1 MRFSWGPANGLL
13 SLSFHI
19 LISAIIILVGCTTT
33 RPPDETSQDT
43 PTTSTE
49 EYRIGVDD
57 RLQISVWRN
66 PELSVTVPV
75 RPDGMIS
82 MPLIGDVRAG
92 GLTATTV
99 ATNIKEKLSA
109 YVRDPSVAVI
119 VSDLRSHE
127 FISRIR
133 VTGAVRNPRS
143 LPYRQGMT
151 VIDAVLEAGGVT
163 EFASPNRTKLYRKA
177 KESTEVFDLS
187 LGDILTKGRLES
199 NYSLRPGDVITVPER
214 LF

>member
-1 MRFSWGPANGLL
+1 MRYSWSPANGLL
-13 SLSFHI
+13 SLLIHS
-19 LISAIIILVGCTTT
+19 LISALILLAGCTTS
-33 RPPDETSQDT
+33 RPPDESTMEAH
-43 PTTSTE
+43 TTSTE

-57 RLQISVWRN
+57 RLQINVWRN

-92 GLTATTV
+92 GLTAATV
-99 ATNIKEKLSA
+99 AANIKEKLSA

-127 FISRIR
+127 FISRVR
-133 VTGAVRNPRS
+133 VTGAVRTPRS
-143 LPYRQGMT
+143 LPFRQGMT

-163 EFASPNRTKLYRKA
+163 EFASPNRTKLYRKS
-177 KESTEVFDLS
+177 KESTEVYDLS
-187 LGDILTKGRLES
+187 LGDILTKGRLDS
-199 NYSLRPGDVITVPER
+199 NYLLRPGDVITVPER